1 MIFVGR
7 LQLVLHFVL
16 EDAFQLGLEH
26 AVGEG
31 SLARVDFVVLDLP
44 VVIAPED
51 ERCLIALHLDE
62 GPEEEVEF
70 DLGEGLH
77 EEEPLVCDQEH
88 AVFESVLIEICEA

>member
-1 MIFVGR
+1 M
-7 LQLVLHFVL
+7 QLVLLFVL

-31 SLARVDFVVLDLP
+31 SPARVDFVVLD
-44 VVIAPED
+44 VIGPEN
-51 ERCLIALHLDE
+51 ERGLKALHLDE
-62 GPEEEVEF
+62 GPEEEVEL

-88 AVFESVLIEICEA
+88 AVFESVLLEICEA